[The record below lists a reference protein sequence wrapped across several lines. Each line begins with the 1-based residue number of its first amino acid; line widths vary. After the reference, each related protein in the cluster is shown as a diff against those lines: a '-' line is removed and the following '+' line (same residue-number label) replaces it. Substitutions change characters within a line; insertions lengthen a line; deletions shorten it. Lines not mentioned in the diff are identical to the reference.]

1 MEFNNPSEIVKNLSF
16 HKQARS
22 KVMIGV
28 DKLTNAVR
36 STLGASG
43 KCVIYE
49 DAMGNPVIT
58 KDGVTVAESIV
69 LMDPVENIGAT
80 LIKEAAKKTVREA
93 GDGTTTATVLAQSL
107 LQAMNDSMNTHSIR
121 EIKDGVAKSLEKVL
135 KYLDKKSIKIKG
147 KMLEDVASISCN
159 NDKDLGDIIAGA
171 YKSVGD
177 NGVVLMEESGTEET
191 FSEIVDG
198 VQFDCGLKSPH
209 LVTDK
214 EKNKAILENPYVLI
228 IASDIPNIRKI
239 QNVLEFIIK
248 NKRSLLIVAGM
259 EQQPMAALLMNKVK
273 GNIKIN
279 IIDTPGFGATKMD
292 TMQDLATITGA
303 KVINEEL
310 GDDLD
315 LINPTILG
323 EAVKAV
329 TDATS
334 TVITVGKMPDEAK
347 ERIDLVNKKIKGE
360 KNPYIKNKLEQR
372 LAMLSGA
379 VAILKVGANSKIEL
393 KEKKDRVEDA
403 IYAVK
408 AAIKEGIVPGGGIAL
423 LDASSRVKIK
433 TEAELILLKAIE
445 SPYNI
450 ILENAGIKHNTVN
463 PIEFNDTRRKGYGI
477 DVITGKEVN
486 MTKSGIIDPVLVTKK
501 ALINAVSVATTIIS
515 ADCVI
520 SNVRDY
526 AGS

>member
-1 MEFNNPSEIVKNLSF
+1 MEFNNPSEIVKDLSF
-16 HKQARS
+16 GSNARD
-22 KVMIGV
+22 KVMMGV
-28 DKLTNAVR
+28 EKLTNAVQ

-49 DAMGNPVIT
+49 DALGTPVIT
-58 KDGVTVAESIV
+58 KDGVTVAESVV

-93 GDGTTTATVLAQSL
+93 GDGTTTATVLAHSL
-107 LQAMNDSMNTHSIR
+107 LQEMDASTDIYTIR
-121 EIKDGVAKSLEKVL
+121 EIKEGVYKGLKKVL
-135 KYLDKKSIKIKG
+135 GYLNKKSIDIKG
-147 KMLEDVASISCN
+147 EMLEDVASISCN
-159 NDKDLGDIIAGA
+159 NDRQLGTIIADA
-171 YKSVGD
+171 YKSVGE
-177 NGVVLMEESGTEET
+177 NGVVLMEESETEET

-228 IASDIPNIRKI
+228 VASEIPNIRKI
-239 QNVLEFIIK
+239 QGVLEHVIK
-248 NKRSLLIVAGM
+248 EKRSLLVVAGM
-259 EQQPMAALLMNKVK
+259 AQQPMAALLMNKIK
-273 GNIKIN
+273 GNININ

-315 LINPTILG
+315 LIQPDVLG
-323 EAVKAV
+323 VAVKSV

-334 TVITVGKMPDEAK
+334 TVITIDKMPDEAK
-347 ERIDLVNKKIKGE
+347 ERIDLVNKKIKTE

-393 KEKKDRVEDA
+393 KEKKDRVEDS

-408 AAIKEGIVPGGGIAL
+408 AAIKEGIIPGGGVAL
-423 LDASSRVKIK
+423 HNAADILKSEKSPEKI
-433 TEAELILLKAIE
+433 LHQAIK
-445 SPYNI
+445 SPYKK
-450 ILENAGIKHNTVN
+450 ILENANIDYKPNMKEGWGINVL
-463 PIEFNDTRRKGYGI
+463 
-477 DVITGKEVN
+477 TGKSVN
-486 MTKSGIIDPVLVTKK
+486 LIKDGIIDPVLVTKT
-501 ALINAVSVATTIIS
+501 ALINAVSVATTIMS

-526 AGS
+526 ASS